1 MEVEWLWF
9 SFVVDPL
16 LIVFF
21 SIGGIFAGKIGTE
34 KNKEI
39 LSRVSEY
46 MLKAV
51 AITAAAV
58 GLASFPQVFSAG
70 PNGESMILLAFCTL
84 VLGAGLGSWSNID
97 VKLEKLVNDKFD
109 EARDSKKSRLALWM
123 ESIDRSKFET
133 GRTFGWAAAY
143 ATYVSLVGVLSIMG
157 PIHESIDGIVTFI
170 IVKCVLDSVA
180 SFVFAM
186 NWGSGVIFS
195 SIPVFIFQFI
205 VGFLAPFIKG
215 TFSGPVISFMDAVG
229 GVIIMAM
236 GLSVSGM
243 LKSNDGNS
251 FRTGNFFP
259 AMVLSWI
266 VGNIAVALNFFW

>member
-1 MEVEWLWF
+1 
-9 SFVVDPL
+9 
-16 LIVFF
+16 
-21 SIGGIFAGKIGTE
+21 
-34 KNKEI
+34 
-39 LSRVSEY
+39 
-46 MLKAV
+46 
-51 AITAAAV
+51 
-58 GLASFPQVFSAG
+58 
-70 PNGESMILLAFCTL
+70 
-84 VLGAGLGSWSNID
+84 
-97 VKLEKLVNDKFD
+97 
-109 EARDSKKSRLALWM
+109 
-123 ESIDRSKFET
+123 
-133 GRTFGWAAAY
+133 
-143 ATYVSLVGVLSIMG
+143 MG